1 MVQYSTTTLSSSRV
15 PDSMNSALPV
25 VGCEAAAACLV
36 KFWRQKLSLYSRVC
50 TLVSVEREGDMALP
64 EWWVSGTQWLGM
76 DGGDGA
82 LIPALVAAYYRGME
96 GNSSGQLCFCDE
108 EGELGWVRWE
118 PTTNMGSVSR

>member
-64 EWWVSGTQWLGM
+64 EWWVSGTQWLGSS
-76 DGGDGA
+76 
-82 LIPALVAAYYRGME
+82 LISKLKFHWAVFPHLLILVNLQFLDAKATLE
-96 GNSSGQLCFCDE
+96 
-108 EGELGWVRWE
+108 
-118 PTTNMGSVSR
+118 